1 MGQYIAKYVRA
12 CDPCNRTKTFPASPI
27 GKLLPNCIPD
37 RRWQVITVDLI
48 TELPISQGYNALL
61 VMVDRLSK
69 RAHVIPTTS
78 DVNSVGM
85 ARIFHDHIWKL
96 HGLPEE
102 VISDHGTQ
110 FVSQFMREL
119 NKLLGIKVAA
129 STAYHPQSDGQ
140 AEQVNQE
147 IEQYLRLFVNQHQD
161 DWLEWISLAEFA
173 YNNRIHSATQTSPFM
188 LDNGQDPRLG
198 LEPTQETRLEAL
210 DEFTTCMETATNEAR
225 SALSKAADD
234 MARFYDLHHQA
245 APTYKIGDKVWL
257 HAQNITT
264 TCPMKKSDHKW
275 LGPYVVNKVVSQNVY
290 GLQLPPSFGC
300 THPVFSVNLLCPY
313 EEDPIPE

>member
-27 GKLLPNCIPD
+27 SKLLPNCIPD

-48 TELPISQGYNALL
+48 MKLPISQGYNALL

-78 DVNSVGM
+78 DVNSVGI
-85 ARIFHDHIWKL
+85 ARLFCDHIWKL

-102 VISDHGTQ
+102 VISDRGTQ
-110 FVSQFMREL
+110 FVSQFMQEL

-129 STAYHPQSDGQ
+129 STAYHPQSDDQ
-140 AEQVNQE
+140 TEWVNQE
-147 IEQYLRLFVNQHQD
+147 IEQYLRLFVNQCQD
-161 DWLEWISLAEFA
+161 DWLEWISLAESA

-188 LDNGQDPRLG
+188 LDNGQHPRLG
-198 LEPTQETRLEAL
+198 LEPTRETRLEAL
-210 DEFTTCMETATNEAR
+210 DEFTTRMETATNEAR
-225 SALSKAADD
+225 SALSKATDD
-234 MARFYDLHHQA
+234 MARFYDLHCQA

-257 HAQNITT
+257 NTQNITT
-264 TCPMKKSDHKW
+264 THPMKKLDHKW
-275 LGPYVVNKVVSQNVY
+275 LGPYVVNKVVLQNAY
-290 GLQLPPSFGC
+290 GLQLPPSFGR
-300 THPVFSVNLLCPY
+300 THPVFSVNLLRPY
-313 EEDPIPE
+313 